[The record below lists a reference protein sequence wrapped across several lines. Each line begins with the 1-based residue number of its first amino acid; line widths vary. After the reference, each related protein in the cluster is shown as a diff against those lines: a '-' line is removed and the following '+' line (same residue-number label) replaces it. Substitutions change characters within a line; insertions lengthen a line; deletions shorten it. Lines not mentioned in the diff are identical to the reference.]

1 MTKAYC
7 LVLFIFIASAL
18 FGQKYSFVTYSTEE
32 GLPQSQVTAICQD
45 DKDYLWVGTIG
56 GLAKFGGNKF
66 ISYSSVDGLLNNRIT
81 TLEFFD
87 ETIWV
92 GHDGGISSIK
102 HGVINSIPYTG
113 TANERSRNVSKI
125 IQFQQ
130 RIIVCSNGGGLFE
143 KVNNKLVKINLSNE
157 DFERI
162 RDAYVY
168 NGKLY
173 FATKGGVL
181 VTSDLK
187 SFEKLEGLNDG
198 TFSGVTGYGD
208 KLVFSTYNSGVF
220 VRDMKSN
227 KQKFIDPIRLKYSV
241 SGCYLDRSN
250 QIWLTTLDGV
260 IKIDGKYRLTF
271 FDEQNGMPVNMI
283 SCIFNDN
290 TGNIWIGSQGKGVFR
305 FPTSDFKY
313 YDQTTGFPTDL
324 FLSGFQD
331 ENGDYYFGTYDKGI
345 VKRSRSGQIS
355 TINSRELIIWSA
367 LPNCDGKHWFGSS
380 NSLMSLDKKG
390 RITYY
395 VQETEPNI
403 PGSKITAFYK
413 LSETSMLIGG
423 NDGVAMYE
431 SGKFKLLGK
440 GQNRDIGTVRDFTI
454 FNDTLF
460 CASNLGLFSF
470 VNDRF
475 ELVPSTNKLIYSI
488 EAGENALWFGTESG
502 LFRYTD
508 GAISKIELFE
518 DQHSNFN
525 NFLNLHKGRLYV
537 GTNNGLFVVSDL
549 KEKTPS
555 FERYGVGDGI
565 IDLETNL
572 NSSFFDREGNFW
584 FGTASG
590 LVCYH
595 PQSNVKKKS
604 KPRVHLLS
612 VLLNYEAF
620 DYGKYSKE
628 LTKEGLPAHLDLPN
642 SKNNLI
648 FEFDGVSL
656 AHQKGIGYQYFLEGL
671 RESWSTIT
679 DNPTIS
685 FTNLPPGDYLLRV
698 RAVDIDGEYSDEIQ
712 ISFVVNQAFYK
723 TWWFISLEIIA
734 LIVILIAIFRYRIKR
749 IAEINEKERMDYQAR
764 LLSLEQ
770 KSMNASMNRHF
781 IFNSLNSIQYFINK
795 HDKLST
801 NKYLTNFAQL
811 IRKNLDSATAVGNV
825 ISLEEE
831 LDRLKLYLSLESMRF
846 KDRFD
851 YEINVGENI
860 DVESIMIPPMIMQPF
875 VENSIIHGILP
886 REDVKGLI
894 KIDVFIKE
902 DYLHISINDN
912 GIGFQESLKSK
923 KFNDGDHR
931 SQGMEITSKRIELI
945 QKNSPND
952 ISLEGPDEIIGNDG
966 SINGTHVLIKIPVF
980 DLENT

>member
-1 MTKAYC
+1 MIKTYC
-7 LVLFIFIASAL
+7 IVLFIFIAGDL

-66 ISYSSVDGLLNNRIT
+66 ITYSSSDGLLNNRIT
-81 TLEFFD
+81 SLEFFD

-92 GHDGGISSIK
+92 GHDGGISFIK
-102 HGVINSIPYTG
+102 NGTIKNVSYTG
-113 TANERSRNVSKI
+113 TGNDRSRNVSKI

-143 KVNNKLVKINLSNE
+143 KVKNKLVKLKLANE
-157 DFERI
+157 DLERI
-162 RDAYVY
+162 RDAHVY
-168 NGKLY
+168 NEKLY
-173 FATKGGVL
+173 LATKGGIL

-187 SFEKLEGLNDG
+187 TFKKLEGLNEG
-198 TFSGVTGYGD
+198 SFSGVTGYGD
-208 KLVFSTYNSGVF
+208 KLVFSTYNSGLF
-220 VRDMKSN
+220 IRNMKSN
-227 KQKFIDPIRLKYSV
+227 EQDFIDALQLKYSIY
-241 SGCYLDRSN
+241 GCYLDRSN
-250 QIWLTTLDGV
+250 QIWLTTLDGL
-260 IKIDGKYRLTF
+260 IKIDGKYDLTF

-355 TINSRELIIWSA
+355 TIKSRDLTIWSA
-367 LPNCDGKHWFGSS
+367 LASCDEKHWFGSS
-380 NSLMSLDKKG
+380 NSLISLDKSGKLV
-390 RITYY
+390 YY
-395 VQETEPNI
+395 TEDNEPNI
-403 PGSKITAFYK
+403 PGSKITTLYK
-413 LSETSMLIGG
+413 LSESSMLIGG
-423 NDGVAMYE
+423 NDGVAMYD

-440 GQNRDIGTVRDFTI
+440 GQNRDIGTVRDFGI
-454 FNDTLF
+454 LNDTLF
-460 CASNLGLFSF
+460 CASNLGLFAY
-470 VNDRF
+470 VNEKF
-475 ELVPSTNKLIYSI
+475 IQVPNTNKLIYSI
-488 EAGENALWFGTESG
+488 EVTGNALWFGTESG
-502 LFRYTD
+502 LFSYRN
-508 GAISKIELFE
+508 GHIEKIELFE
-518 DQHSNFN
+518 DLGSNFN
-525 NFLNLHKGRLYV
+525 NFLNFHNNKLYV
-537 GTNNGLFVVSDL
+537 GTNNGLFVVSNL
-549 KEKTPS
+549 SSATPS
-555 FERYGVGDGI
+555 YERFGIGDGI
-565 IDLETNL
+565 IDIETNL
-572 NSSFFDREGNFW
+572 NSSFFDSNGNFW

-590 LVCYH
+590 LVSYH
-595 PQSNVKKKS
+595 PDFDLKKKS
-604 KPRVHLLS
+604 KPKVHLLS

-620 DYGKYSKE
+620 DYAKYSKE
-628 LTKEGLPAHLDLPN
+628 LTKEGLPTHLNLPN

-671 RESWSTIT
+671 REDWSTIT

-698 RAVDIDGEYSDEIQ
+698 RAVDIDGEYSDEVQ

-734 LIVILIAIFRYRIKR
+734 LIGILIAIFRYRIKR

-795 HDKLST
+795 HDKLSA

-851 YEINVGENI
+851 YEINVGESI

-952 ISLEGPDEIIGNDG
+952 ISLEGPNEIISNDG